1 VRETQPTDG
10 VAGVEAV
17 DAGGDHFEGP
27 GELLYECM
35 LPALPG
41 SVFRMQHELTAALA
55 RHLVAADRRADME
68 LVFTEAASNA
78 VVHAY
83 RWHGA
88 GPLYAAASLA
98 GGAVVVWVS
107 DAGRGMRRGSGS
119 PGAGF
124 GLLLMR
130 ELADDLRICCDPD
143 QGGKCVQATFER
155 ATARDADSRVPD
167 RAELLQEYLR
177 VQREVTA
184 SLRDETQAVL
194 AQARQAVAH
203 ARRRQRERADV
214 RR

>member
-1 VRETQPTDG
+1 VRDTEPTDG
-10 VAGVEAV
+10 VSVEVAV
-17 DAGGDHFEGP
+17 DAPGDHFEGL
-27 GELLYECM
+27 GELFYECM

-41 SVFRMQHELTAALA
+41 SVSRMRRELRAALVL
-55 RHLVAADRRADME
+55 HQVAADRRQDME
-68 LVFTEAASNA
+68 LVFTEAAINA

-88 GPLYAAASLA
+88 GPLYVAASLG

-119 PGAGF
+119 LGAGF

-130 ELADDLRICCDPD
+130 QLADDLRVCSDPD
-143 QGGKCVQATFER
+143 HGGTCVQPTFER
-155 ATARDADSRVPD
+155 AAVGDAASRAPD
-167 RAELLQEYLR
+167 RAELLREYLR
-177 VQREVTA
+177 VQGEVTA
-184 SLRDETQAVL
+184 SLRDESRAVL

-203 ARRRQRERADV
+203 ARRRQRERADE

>member
-1 VRETQPTDG
+1 MRDTQPTDG

-27 GELLYECM
+27 GELFYECM

-41 SVFRMQHELTAALA
+41 SVARMRHELTAALA
-55 RHLVAADRRADME
+55 HHLVAADQRQDME

-130 ELADDLRICCDPD
+130 QLADDLRVRCDPD
-143 QGGKCVQATFER
+143 QGGTCVQATFER
-155 ATARDADSRVPD
+155 ATARAADSHMPD
-167 RAELLQEYLR
+167 RAELQEYLR
-177 VQREVTA
+177 VQGEVTA

-203 ARRRQRERADV
+203 ARRRQPQRADQ